1 MAIKY
6 QGGRKIKYQGG
17 RKTAGRKRSGAEN
30 FSQRY
35 TQGTYP
41 LAPLRYLLL
50 PFHGSKQTTLR
61 LYARIMGPSEMGND
75 FNSTLYTETFVA
87 MKDDHLNTMKGFVS
101 DFKINSPFFAP
112 DL

>member
-41 LAPLRYLLL
+41 LAPLRYLLF
-50 PFHGSKQTTLR
+50 PFLGSKQTTLR

-75 FNSTLYTETFVA
+75 FNSTLYTETFVV